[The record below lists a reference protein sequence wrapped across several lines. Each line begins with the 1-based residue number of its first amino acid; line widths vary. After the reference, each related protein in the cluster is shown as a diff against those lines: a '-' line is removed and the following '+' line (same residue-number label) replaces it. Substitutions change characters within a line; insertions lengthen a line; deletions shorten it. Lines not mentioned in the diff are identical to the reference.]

1 MLIALALAASATVPA
16 AQCQQIPIGPMIE
29 TYAGMIKRQDSAAI
43 AHLFGTDGFI
53 DNPGQA
59 PIRGETAILRFLSA
73 FKGAV
78 VKSEAMTIGDVAAD
92 GADWHVTGHFTQ
104 TGTTPAGKD
113 YNAGG
118 SFDSTWTCTRDG
130 WRVKRMATGK

>member
-1 MLIALALAASATVPA
+1 MMILALAAASSTP
-16 AQCQQIPIGPMIE
+16 QCDGMPIGRMVA
-29 TYAGMIKRQDSAAI
+29 TYAEKIREQDSASI

-53 DNPGQA
+53 DNPGAA
-59 PIRGETAILRFLSA
+59 PIRGEAAIFKFLSS

-78 VKSEAMTIGDVAAD
+78 VKSEKMAVGDIAPD
-92 GADWHVTGHFTQ
+92 GVDWHVTGRFAQ

-113 YNAGG
+113 YDVAG
-118 SFDSTWTCTRDG
+118 SFDSTWTCTSDG